1 MNVVKVVELVAD
13 SPSSWQEAVEG
24 AVSRAAE
31 TIDNISGIEVKN
43 LTASVKDG
51 KVVEYKADL
60 HLAFRINDPE

>member
-13 SPSSWQEAVEG
+13 SPYGWQDAVEQ

-43 LTASVKDG
+43 FTASVKDG
-51 KVVEYKADL
+51 KVTEYKADL
-60 HLAFRINDPE
+60 HLAFRVNDPE